1 MEMTDGYERTVTRN
15 WDGNQNGRLVVDGL
29 TGMSVSSKQMAMR
42 TSEKETTDR
51 YTVMT
56 VGV

>member
-15 WDGNQNGRLVVDGL
+15 WDGNQNGRLVVNGPR
-29 TGMSVSSKQMAMR
+29 GMTVSAKQMAMR
-42 TSEKETTDR
+42 TFGKETTDR
-51 YTVMT
+51 DTVMT